1 VAGAMIVVDDSDR
14 RRQRYRE
21 MHYLL
26 VEWDA
31 QLERLRTWL
40 SVLGVA
46 DRIERALLVEVI
58 EWRSVI
64 RHRKLPSK

>member
-1 VAGAMIVVDDSDR
+1 
-14 RRQRYRE
+14 
-21 MHYLL
+21 
-26 VEWDA
+26 
-31 QLERLRTWL
+31 
-40 SVLGVA
+40 VLGVA